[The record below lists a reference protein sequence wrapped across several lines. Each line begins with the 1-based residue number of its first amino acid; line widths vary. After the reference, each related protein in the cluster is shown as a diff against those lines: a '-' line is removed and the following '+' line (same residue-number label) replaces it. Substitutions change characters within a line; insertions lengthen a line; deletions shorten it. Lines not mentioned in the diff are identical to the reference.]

1 MLCILLLRISSDI
14 ICSSRIPHTYI
25 FVICEGFFR
34 PLNRL
39 RPSSRPLIQKLC
51 STSNTSLAIS
61 IIGAV
66 VVEHETNVNCYK
78 IQYAILCI
86 CENPRCVFIAT
97 HIVVTIN
104 MTDLQELSG
113 VGCVVVVVCGGTEKE
128 LNVVGK
134 PPTFLMDLLQ
144 KMYQS
149 TIQSKL
155 KHRTP

>member
-61 IIGAV
+61 ILKKTTMP
-66 VVEHETNVNCYK
+66 VVEIIEIYLRCWVRGCCCLWGNRERVKCSWKTTNLFDGFITKDVPIHHPIK
-78 IQYAILCI
+78 IKTQNSMILI
-86 CENPRCVFIAT
+86 R
-97 HIVVTIN
+97 
-104 MTDLQELSG
+104 
-113 VGCVVVVVCGGTEKE
+113 K
-128 LNVVGK
+128 
-134 PPTFLMDLLQ
+134 
-144 KMYQS
+144 
-149 TIQSKL
+149 
-155 KHRTP
+155 